1 VQAKGMKVEERR
13 NNVWK
18 KWRDLVSEQRQSGQ
32 SVTAFCRA
40 RRLSASYFFQ
50 WKKKLSG
57 AQTGRFVE
65 VTMAAASP
73 QPAAGSGIEVRLKN
87 DLRLLVRPG
96 FDANHL
102 RALLAILESR
112 A

>member
-1 VQAKGMKVEERR
+1 MKEEQRR
-13 NNVWK
+13 KNVWT

-65 VTMAAASP
+65 VKMAAASP
-73 QPAAGSGIEVRLKN
+73 QPAAAGAGIEVRLKN
-87 DLRLLVRPG
+87 DLRLLVQPG

-102 RALLAILESR
+102 QALLAILESR